1 MSLIQITAMIQLLT
15 ILIDLKKNEINKLSQ
30 DELAT
35 KLKDNEEALVNLRFQ
50 KALQQLG
57 HPQQIRSLRKEI
69 AQVKTVIREFEL
81 GKREK

>member
-1 MSLIQITAMIQLLT
+1 M
-15 ILIDLKKNEINKLSQ
+15 KKNEINKLSQ

-57 HPQQIRSLRKEI
+57 HPQQIRLLRKEI